1 MLEQFLKSYWSYY
14 LELEEQ
20 LIETKRY
27 VEFSTSNNKTYS
39 IEYLKLYQ
47 AACSEIDVV
56 GKEIAQKV
64 NPQFK
69 VDWKTNIKKWGYE
82 LQQKFGNIKDMHVLF
97 NNEIILQPFKNWEY
111 EKYRKTNNATDLR
124 IVGKKRDVIKWWSS
138 YNTVKHQRIGLIT
151 GTKNFTL
158 ANQENL
164 ILAFSALFLM
174 EKLFIESLMLEENNS
189 LSIENSKLFKK
200 L

>member
-69 VDWKTNIKKWGYE
+69 VDWKTNIKKWGDE

>member
-27 VEFSTSNNKTYS
+27 VEFSISNSKTYS

-82 LQQKFGNIKDMHVLF
+82 MQQQFGNIKDMHVLF
-97 NNEIILQPFKNWEY
+97 NNDISLQPFENWEY
-111 EKYRKTNNATDLR
+111 EKYTKANKSKDLR
-124 IVGKKRDVIKWWSS
+124 LVGKKRNVIKWWNS
-138 YNTVKHQRIGLIT
+138 YNTVKHQRIGLVT

-174 EKLFIESLMLEENNS
+174 EELFIESLKLEENSN
-189 LSIENSKLFKK
+189 LFIENSKLFTKI
-200 L
+200 